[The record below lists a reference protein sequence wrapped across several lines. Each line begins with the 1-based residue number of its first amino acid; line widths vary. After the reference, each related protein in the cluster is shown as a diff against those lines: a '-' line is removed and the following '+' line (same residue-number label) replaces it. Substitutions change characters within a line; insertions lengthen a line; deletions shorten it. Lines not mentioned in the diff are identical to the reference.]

1 MFVHGIKKKSQVI
14 IKIFGLEH
22 LHLMNHGNP
31 DHIAIQ
37 KVGGGGLLKKK
48 FKFLVACLQRH

>member
-14 IKIFGLEH
+14 IKILGWGH
-22 LHLMNHGNP
+22 LHLLNHGNP

-37 KVGGGGLLKKK
+37 KVGGGGLLKKNLN
-48 FKFLVACLQRH
+48 F